1 MKSRELLGQMAQ
13 AGERIRNVD
22 LTGAEGELM
31 ARTMH
36 TSDGDDFWEEHY
48 GQLLEK
54 VRGGIYP
61 ATMDFKTVL
70 QYTEGTDVLTDGILV
85 TARGEKKTSGGCLRI
100 FFCGRCGRT
109 VLDGHVSV
117 IGRVCP
123 WRHGA
128 GMPEHRRGILESERG
143 PDGDR
148 RAFTCDMEV
157 YGRKSGEIPGTED
170 HSPFRGKRAD
180 WMR

>member
-31 ARTMH
+31 AQTMH

-85 TARGEKKTSGGCLRI
+85 TARGEKKRLGVAFAYSFAEDVAELYWTVTFPSLGVSSHGGMAPACQN
-100 FFCGRCGRT
+100 T
-109 VLDGHVSV
+109 
-117 IGRVCP
+117 
-123 WRHGA
+123 
-128 GMPEHRRGILESERG
+128 E
-143 PDGDR
+143 
-148 RAFTCDMEV
+148 EV
-157 YGRKSGEIPGTED
+157 YWNLKEDLTETEGLLHVTWRCMDGNLVKSQVQRITV
-170 HSPFRGKRAD
+170 HSEGSVQTG
-180 WMR
+180 

>member
-13 AGERIRNVD
+13 AGERIQNVD

-31 ARTMH
+31 AQTMH

-85 TARGEKKTSGGCLRI
+85 TARGEKNVWGLPSHILLRKMWQNCTGRSRFRHWACLPMAAWR
-100 FFCGRCGRT
+100 RHART
-109 VLDGHVSV
+109 QK
-117 IGRVCP
+117 RYT
-123 WRHGA
+123 
-128 GMPEHRRGILESERG
+128 GI
-143 PDGDR
+143 
-148 RAFTCDMEV
+148 
-157 YGRKSGEIPGTED
+157 
-170 HSPFRGKRAD
+170 
-180 WMR
+180 